1 MYSKK
6 NINIKNFRKEYWV
19 LLLVAC
25 LCVFSSSCDEEK
37 FLETEPID
45 FYSPTNSYITATDYD
60 AAVLRMY
67 KQVRDEFFSSDNQN
81 DFPTA
86 GMQGTD
92 LFHLHKNIGFNSDM
106 SSMLFPTNSNMVYG
120 ALWRPAYQII
130 FDANAIIERANSDDN
145 ELTAEEKSLFT
156 AEAKFFRGYFYK
168 MLANLYGGVPIV
180 VEETKAPIRDF
191 TRATREAV
199 YQQAAT
205 DLKDAA
211 AGLGEIS
218 AVADHRL
225 NSLAASHILSEVYIS
240 LGEWQ
245 KAIDAASAVIND
257 PNTAL
262 MTERFGSR
270 KDEKFLIPQYDTD
283 VYWDLFR
290 QGNQNRSSGN
300 NEAIW
305 VLQFA
310 WQVTGGGGTRDGGG
324 GPELERAFAPRAW
337 QAKIKNN
344 DGSSSTLVPNPNAYT
359 AGRSSG
365 FVRPTYYFFETLWQK
380 SGYDQDIRNSDANI
394 VRDFLVRNPDSDHNG
409 LWIFKD
415 DLPISM
421 KSLNDTTR
429 NMYPWITKTST
440 PGKQPP
446 EAFLVNPIVEG
457 GLSFSHV
464 AFRDVYAIRLAETYL
479 LRAEANL
486 GAGNQ
491 QLAADDINVVRGRA
505 QAPAVA
511 AGDVNIDYILDERA
525 RELYMEEFRLLTL
538 TRLDKLVEITRRYN
552 PHNGNTYDDHND
564 LWPIPFS
571 EIEKNIEAELKQ
583 NPGY

>member
-1 MYSKK
+1 MKSKK
-6 NINIKNFRKEYWV
+6 NIKIKNIRKEYWV
-19 LLLVAC
+19 LILVAC
-25 LCVFSSSCDEEK
+25 LSVFSSSCDEEK

-45 FYSPTNSYITATDYD
+45 FYSPTNSYVTATDYD

-67 KQVRDEFFSSDNQN
+67 KEVRDGFFSSDGQN

-86 GMQGTD
+86 GMQATD

-106 SSMLFPTNSNMVYG
+106 SSLLFPTNNSMVYE

-130 FDANAIIERANSDDN
+130 FDANAIIERANSEDN

-180 VEETKAPIRDF
+180 LEETKSPKRDF
-191 TRATREAV
+191 TNATREAV
-199 YQQAAT
+199 YQQAAA

-211 AGLGEIS
+211 DNLGEID
-218 AVADHRL
+218 VVPDHRL
-225 NSLAASHILSEVYIS
+225 NSLAANHILSEVYIS
-240 LGEWQ
+240 LGQWQ
-245 KAIDAASAVIND
+245 IAIDAASTVIDN

-262 MTERFGSR
+262 MTERFGTR

-290 QGNQNRSSGN
+290 QGNQNRSTGN

-310 WQVTGGGGTRDGGG
+310 WQVTGGGDTREGGG
-324 GPELERAFAPRAW
+324 GPELERNFAPRAW

-394 VRDFLVRNPDSDHNG
+394 VRDFIVRNPDSDHNG

-415 DLPISM
+415 NLPIAM

-479 LRAEANL
+479 LRAEAYL
-486 GAGNQ
+486 GLGNQ
-491 QLAADDINVVRGRA
+491 QLAANDINVVRGRA
-505 QAPAVA
+505 QAPAVDPSA
-511 AGDVNIDYILDERA
+511 VNIDYILDERA
-525 RELYMEEFRLLTL
+525 RELYLEEFRLLTL
-538 TRLDKLVEITRRYN
+538 TRLGQLVEVTRKNN
-552 PHNGNTYDDHND
+552 PHDGNTYSDHNN